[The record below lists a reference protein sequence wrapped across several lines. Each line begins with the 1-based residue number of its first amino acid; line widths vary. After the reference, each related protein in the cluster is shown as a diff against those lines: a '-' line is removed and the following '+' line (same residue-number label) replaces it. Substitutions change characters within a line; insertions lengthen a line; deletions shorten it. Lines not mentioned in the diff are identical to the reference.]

1 MTTRDE
7 FIEARLREELD
18 FGKITIEVAGA
29 IRWIAAFSATMA
41 DQAARHE
48 ADELIG
54 VIYNAQA
61 STASA
66 IMRRL
71 AAIWEDHPDHPTE
84 EDPR

>member
-1 MTTRDE
+1 
-7 FIEARLREELD
+7 
-18 FGKITIEVAGA
+18 
-29 IRWIAAFSATMA
+29 MA